1 MCRKPSYIF
10 KKENCVLGVKIWLIT
25 VDPRLTPSKEVYGA
39 RNTVGSQERKCI
51 LACMNFTLRQKA
63 IITGTILG
71 DAFVQKTGS
80 KNARLRLEHGEKQ
93 KDYLLW
99 KGQQFPKL
107 FIGTPERIERV
118 HPDTKKTY
126 TYWRWQSNATPALG
140 IWRARFYPHGKK
152 RIPENLEEMLKQTI
166 ALAVWYMDDGYYS
179 PEQKHSFLYL
189 GRVTKHEANIAAES
203 IQHNFDL
210 AVRIY
215 DKKNKG
221 FALFF
226 SVAETKKL
234 HALIASDITASMQYK
249 LSLTP

>member
-1 MCRKPSYIF
+1 MF
-10 KKENCVLGVKIWLIT
+10 GL
-25 VDPRLTPSKEVYGA
+25 YGA
-39 RNTVGSQERKCI
+39 WNTVGSREKNVQCG
-51 LACMNFTLRQKA
+51 CMNFTARQRA
-63 IITGTILG
+63 ILAGTILG

-107 FIGTPERIERV
+107 FNGIPQRVMRV
-118 HPDTKKTY
+118 HPQTKRTY
-126 TYWRWQSNATPALG
+126 TYWRWQSNATPELG
-140 IWRARFYPHGKK
+140 RWRAAFYPEGKK
-152 RIPENLEEMLKQTI
+152 RIPKNIAEYLRETT

-189 GRVTKHEANIAAES
+189 GRVSRAEVEYAVEA
-203 IQHNFDL
+203 IQRNFGL
-210 AVRIY
+210 TPKIY

-226 SVAETKKL
+226 SVVETEKL
-234 HALIASDITASMQYK
+234 HTLIAPEVLPSFAYK

>member
-1 MCRKPSYIF
+1 
-10 KKENCVLGVKIWLIT
+10 
-25 VDPRLTPSKEVYGA
+25 
-39 RNTVGSQERKCI
+39 
-51 LACMNFTLRQKA
+51 MNFTARQRA
-63 IITGTILG
+63 ILAGTILG

-93 KDYLLW
+93 MDYLLW

-107 FIGTPERIERV
+107 FNGTPMRTERV
-118 HPDTKKTY
+118 HPETKKTY
-126 TYWRWQSNATPALG
+126 TYWRWQSNATPELG
-140 IWRARFYPHGKK
+140 TWRANFYPQGKK
-152 RIPENLEEMLKQTI
+152 RIPENLAEYVRDPL

-179 PEQKHSFLYL
+179 AIQKHSFLYL
-189 GRVTKHEANIAAES
+189 GRVSRAEAEYAAEA
-203 IQHNFDL
+203 IHRNFDL
-210 AVRIY
+210 LPRIY

-234 HALIASDITASMQYK
+234 HALVAPGILPSFAYK